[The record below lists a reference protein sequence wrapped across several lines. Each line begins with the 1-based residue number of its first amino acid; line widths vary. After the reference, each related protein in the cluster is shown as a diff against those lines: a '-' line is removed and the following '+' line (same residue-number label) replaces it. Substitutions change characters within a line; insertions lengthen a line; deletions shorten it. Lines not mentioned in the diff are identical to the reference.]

1 MISNSCNLNQI
12 VIQLRGLVSNLVM
25 QDIASIFQLHLQ
37 VYNRNKINP
46 IPLVYKMLVYK
57 LDSFFLYWNNTLK
70 VFYGVSY
77 ILIQRQIDSFPI
89 DYYSKCVHSFPIT
102 PFSLFCFDINLSE
115 LSLDIYYAMC
125 LLSHVCI
132 VYIFQFQSS
141 LGPKVFNERH
151 KRVMVALS
159 GH

>member
-1 MISNSCNLNQI
+1 MISNSCNLNQV

-37 VYNRNKINP
+37 VYNRNKINL

-77 ILIQRQIDSFPI
+77 ILIQRQIDSFPL

-115 LSLDIYYAMC
+115 LSLYIMQCVCCLTCVLCIYSHFSCLVSVAMSV
-125 LLSHVCI
+125 LLAI
-132 VYIFQFQSS
+132 LFIA
-141 LGPKVFNERH
+141 KVQ
-151 KRVMVALS
+151 
-159 GH
+159 